1 MNTGTIAGIDF
12 RGKYAHMGFSERLRK
27 WICRK
32 IFLIL
37 SSTEYN
43 AMRNIFLTVSL
54 FAILSLT
61 CNAQTDST
69 RSTVTV
75 TYSKIGYKRTVHD
88 KNFHTAVKINP
99 LLIFNGDIPVYV
111 ERRLRDKISVEGSVG
126 FTYQD
131 YFNEVILLDGY
142 ENYKRYPKP
151 GYSFSGAL
159 RYYPSNYTRALDEFY
174 FGPEIRYRRYN
185 SEVED
190 LSANPA
196 TLSRL
201 VEYRTLID
209 FKMTFGY
216 MAYVADN
223 VMFDIYGGIGIRHR
237 DMRQAKY
244 DYSYSSSTSQLSL
257 ESTND
262 FIPTIAA
269 GVKFGIAF

>member
-1 MNTGTIAGIDF
+1 
-12 RGKYAHMGFSERLRK
+12 MGLSEKLKK

-32 IFLIL
+32 IFFIL
-37 SSTEYN
+37 RPTECN
-43 AMRNIFLTVSL
+43 AMRNIFLMGSL
-54 FAILSLT
+54 FAVLSLA

-75 TYSKIGYKRTVHD
+75 TYSKIGYQRTVRD
-88 KNFHTAVKINP
+88 KNFHMAVKINP

-111 ERRLRDKISVEGSVG
+111 ERRLKDKISVEGSVG

-131 YFNEVILLDGY
+131 YFNELILSDGY
-142 ENYKRYPKP
+142 ENYKRYAKP
-151 GYSFSGAL
+151 GYSASAAL

-190 LSANPA
+190 LSANPT

-237 DMRQAKY
+237 DMLQAKY
-244 DYSYSSSTSQLSL
+244 DYSYTSSTSQLSL